1 MSDKGEKT
9 CPLCAE
15 EMDLTDQQLKPCQCG
30 YEICVWCWNHIMEMA
45 DKDNSEGR
53 CPACRIPYDKEKIVG
68 MAANCERLVA
78 EKNSERKLK
87 SHKGKPKSSEGRMH
101 LSNVRVIQRNLVYI
115 IGLPLNIAD
124 ETLLQRRDY
133 FGQYGKVLKVSIS
146 RTATGAIQHSAN
158 NSCCVYITYAKE
170 EEAACCI
177 QSVHSFVLEG
187 RSLRACFGTTKYC
200 HAWLKNMPCSI
211 PDCLYLHDFG
221 SEEDSFT
228 KDDLVSAFT
237 RSRVQQIIGA
247 TNNLH
252 RRSGNVLPP
261 PADECTN
268 KNISLTAKHD
278 SKSSNQNIMNWDSSS
293 YAENGAGISNTLHG
307 AASWVTCVAGSLP
320 PVKSLSSSGGT
331 PNHKPETSHGP
342 CALTSEVVSTKSS
355 GDIKRTILEGTCEVN
370 PANVKLIDHL
380 SCSPASQ
387 DSAGDTAL
395 PSAGT
400 SPSKLTKPSCITSLD
415 EDENFHSDGDLQ
427 GLCSGL
433 SSISIDGNLKDEY
446 CEPVISEVS
455 ISIHKLPKSEV
466 SQPFV
471 SEPLSES
478 SFLPTRR
485 ECAFVE
491 DLPCFDDQEVQ
502 GFDFIHNQP
511 PISSFPSPKQHLEQ
525 SWQQGQ
531 IHQSTV
537 DVHPSFLPSKLDEV
551 AFPFRSGNTV
561 LSNGLLDRQAN
572 GLTEW
577 DRSIKHSSV
586 FLEVGS
592 GKCLEEHGK
601 LASGDCK
608 LDQDTDESSIISNIL
623 SMDSGVWEDSLTSPQ
638 SLVKFLTDNDT
649 QQSSLKMPCIR
660 KPQESSQS
668 RFSFARQ
675 ADFSNHLS
683 NFEYSL
689 ENATNTFPASNHIV
703 ENKEP
708 WMDNYCSISSNIT
721 SVESNGFLSQ
731 RPLTSSSFSV
741 PMQYCCFLALA
752 LMLILVNF
760 HQMFFLPLSYAS
772 YDNLAI
778 EADMIWW
785 LLFHMLLRI
794 IHEISKT
801 STSPPPGF
809 SVPSRAVPPGFL
821 THGAVH
827 YDLDHS
833 ANHFLQ
839 NSAPLSRNVGISGDV
854 EFNDPAIMEVGKGFL
869 SARLNNPVFDAKPA
883 LSPQFNPFDHDSE
896 LQMLMRRSISAQQNP
911 RSSDH
916 FRNRFSPPDD
926 AYTISPMLLGQ
937 SPPNKLS
944 SFTHLTAQQL
954 RNMHMSNGSMG
965 GWNEADEHSRVIDL
979 VASKVPLDECAL
991 VYLSAYGG
999 WTEIALGLL
1008 SVVSWEKDTVF
1019 SHAHFGSFV
1028 DME

>member
-1 MSDKGEKT
+1 MKLNSDFSDPDSALDVQMAIMSDKGDKT

-78 EKNSERKLK
+78 EMNSERKLK

-268 KNISLTAKHD
+268 RNMSLTAKND

-293 YAENGAGISNTLHG
+293 YAESGAGISNTLHG

-331 PNHKPETSHGP
+331 PNHIPETSHCP
-342 CALTSEVVSTKSS
+342 CALASEVVNTK
-355 GDIKRTILEGTCEVN
+355 N
-370 PANVKLIDHL
+370 
-380 SCSPASQ
+380 
-387 DSAGDTAL
+387 
-395 PSAGT
+395 SAGT
-400 SPSKLTKPSCITSLD
+400 SPSKLTKSSCITSLD

-433 SSISIDGNLKDEY
+433 SSISTDGNLKDEY
-446 CEPVISEVS
+446 CEPVVSERS
-455 ISIHKLPKSEV
+455 ISIHKLPKSQV

-478 SFLPTRR
+478 SILPTRS
-485 ECAFVE
+485 AFVE

-502 GFDFIHNQP
+502 GFEIIHNQP
-511 PISSFPSPKQHLEQ
+511 PASSFPSPKQHLEQ

-531 IHQSTV
+531 IHQCTA

-572 GLTEW
+572 DLTEW
-577 DRSIKHSSV
+577 DRSINHSSV

-592 GKCLEEHGK
+592 GKCLEEHGN

-638 SLVKFLTDNDT
+638 SLVKFLADNDT

-675 ADFSNHLS
+675 DDFSNHLS

-689 ENATNTFPASNHIV
+689 ENATNKSPASNHIV

-708 WMDNYCSISSNIT
+708 WMDNYRSISSNIT
-721 SVESNGFLSQ
+721 SVESNGFLS
-731 RPLTSSSFSV
+731 RHPFTSSSFSGNWNV
-741 PMQYCCFLALA
+741 SY
-752 LMLILVNF
+752 LVNR
-760 HQMFFLPLSYAS
+760 MFYSY
-772 YDNLAI
+772 NNMAI

-785 LLFHMLLRI
+785 LLFHMLLRTT
-794 IHEISKT
+794 HEISKT

-827 YDLDHS
+827 YDFDHS

-839 NSAPLSRNVGISGDV
+839 NSAPLSRNSGISGDV
-854 EFNDPAIMEVGKGFL
+854 EFIDPAIMEVGKGFL
-869 SARLNNPVFDAKPA
+869 SARLNNPVFDAKPV

-896 LQMLMRRSISAQQNP
+896 FQMLMRQSISAPQNP
-911 RSSDH
+911 RLSDH
-916 FRNRFSPPDD
+916 FGNRFSPLDD

-937 SPPNKLS
+937 SPPNKQS
-944 SFTHLTAQQL
+944 PFTHLTAQQH
-954 RNMHMSNGSMG
+954 RNMHMSNGSVG
-965 GWNEADEHSRVIDL
+965 GWNEADEHNRVIDL
-979 VASKVPLDECAL
+979 VASKVPVDEYTS
-991 VYLSAYGG
+991 VYLVAY
-999 WTEIALGLL
+999 WWLATLI
-1008 SVVSWEKDTVF
+1008 
-1019 SHAHFGSFV
+1019 
-1028 DME
+1028 

>member
-15 EMDLTDQQLKPCQCG
+15 EMDLTDQQLKPCKCG

-45 DKDNSEGR
+45 GKDNSDGR

-78 EKNSERKLK
+78 EMNSERKLK
-87 SHKGKPKSSEGRMH
+87 SHKGKPKTSEGRMH

-124 ETLLQRRDY
+124 ESLLQRREY

-158 NSCCVYITYAKE
+158 NSCCVYITYGKE
-170 EEAACCI
+170 EEAVRCI

-261 PADECTN
+261 PADECTDR
-268 KNISLTAKHD
+268 NISLTAKHD
-278 SKSSNQNIMNWDSSS
+278 SKTSNQNIMNWDSSS
-293 YAENGAGISNTLHG
+293 YAESGAGRSNTLHG
-307 AASWVTCVAGSLP
+307 AASWVTRVAGSLP
-320 PVKSLSSSGGT
+320 PVTSFSSSGGT
-331 PNHKPETSHGP
+331 PNHKPETSRGP
-342 CALTSEVVSTKSS
+342 CALASEVVSTKSS
-355 GDIKRTILEGTCEVN
+355 GDVKRTILEGSCEVN
-370 PANVKLIDHL
+370 PANLTLIDHL
-380 SCSPASQ
+380 PCSPASQ

-415 EDENFHSDGDLQ
+415 EDGNFHSDGDLQ

-433 SSISIDGNLKDEY
+433 LSICTDGNLKDEY
-446 CEPVISEVS
+446 REPVTSEIL
-455 ISIHKLPKSEV
+455 ISIHKLPKSQV
-466 SQPFV
+466 SQQFV

-478 SFLPTRR
+478 SFSPTLK
-485 ECAFVE
+485 ECAIVE
-491 DLPCFDDQEVQ
+491 DLLCFDDQEVQ
-502 GFDFIHNQP
+502 DFGSIHNQP
-511 PISSFPSPKQHLEQ
+511 PISSSPSSKQHLEQ
-525 SWQQGQ
+525 SWQQGK
-531 IHQSTV
+531 IHECTV
-537 DVHPSFLPSKLDEV
+537 DVHPSILPPKHDEV

-561 LSNGLLDRQAN
+561 LSNGLHGRQAN

-577 DRSIKHSSV
+577 DRSSNHSSV
-586 FLEVGS
+586 LLEVGS
-592 GKCLEEHGK
+592 GKCLEEHGNV
-601 LASGDCK
+601 ASGDCN

-638 SLVKFLTDNDT
+638 NLVKFLADNDT
-649 QQSSLKMPCIR
+649 QQSSLKIPCIR

-675 ADFSNHLS
+675 DGFSNHLS
-683 NFEYSL
+683 NFEHSL
-689 ENATNTFPASNHIV
+689 ENATNKSPVSNHII

-708 WMDNYCSISSNIT
+708 WMDHYRSISSNIT
-721 SVESNGFLSQ
+721 SVESNGFLSKH
-731 RPLTSSSFSV
+731 PFTSSSFSV
-741 PMQYCCFLALA
+741 
-752 LMLILVNF
+752 
-760 HQMFFLPLSYAS
+760 
-772 YDNLAI
+772 
-778 EADMIWW
+778 
-785 LLFHMLLRI
+785 
-794 IHEISKT
+794 SKT

-821 THGAVH
+821 NHGAVH
-827 YDLDHS
+827 YDFDHS
-833 ANHFLQ
+833 ANHFLR
-839 NSAPLSRNVGISGDV
+839 NSAPLSRNIGISGDV
-854 EFNDPAIMEVGKGFL
+854 EFIDPAIMEVGKGFL
-869 SARLNNPVFDAKPA
+869 SARLSNPGFDAKPA
-883 LSPQFNPFDHDSE
+883 FPPQFSPFDHDSE
-896 LQMLMRRSISAQQNP
+896 LQMLMRQSISAQQNP
-911 RSSDH
+911 RLSDH
-916 FRNRFSPPDD
+916 LRNRFSPPDD
-926 AYTISPMLLGQ
+926 AYTISPMFLGQ
-937 SPPNKLS
+937 SPPNKSS
-944 SFTHLTAQQL
+944 SFTQLTAQQL
-954 RNMHMSNGSMG
+954 RNMHMPNGSLGG
-965 GWNEADEHSRVIDL
+965 GWNEVKNISDPCMPEFLGNGGLGFSKFVPSYEDL
-979 VASKVPLDECAL
+979 KYQMS
-991 VYLSAYGG
+991 
-999 WTEIALGLL
+999 
-1008 SVVSWEKDTVF
+1008 
-1019 SHAHFGSFV
+1019 GSSNLYNRGFA
-1028 DME
+1028 M